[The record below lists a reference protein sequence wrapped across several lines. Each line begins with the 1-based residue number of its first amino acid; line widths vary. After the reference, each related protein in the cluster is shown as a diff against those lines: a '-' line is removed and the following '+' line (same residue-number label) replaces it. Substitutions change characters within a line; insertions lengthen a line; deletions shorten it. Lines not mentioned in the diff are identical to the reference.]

1 MNSNHS
7 QNTFAYVAAF
17 LTGYIGAILPILADG
32 SFPTTKAMI
41 AAIAPALI
49 ATGLFHT
56 PSPNQDK
63 GAQ

>member
-1 MNSNHS
+1 MNSTHT
-7 QNTFAYVAAF
+7 QKTYAYFAAF

-32 SFPTTKAMI
+32 SFPSTKAMI

-63 GAQ
+63 GEQ